1 MPPEESR
8 YPLDWLR
15 IADKDLG
22 RAEHLLSIEDAE
34 AAGFFLQQ
42 ALEKLLKA
50 FLLANGWEL
59 RRIHDVE
66 ALLNAAL
73 EYDETLEPFRSVC
86 QRVTGFYFAERYPIL
101 IDSSLTIDD
110 VTISLG
116 ESRALFDRLKSDL
129 DQRFGQGNP
138 NDQDQRAPD
147 ERTTDSDNG

>member
-1 MPPEESR
+1 MPREESL

-15 IADKDLG
+15 IAEKDLR

-110 VTISLG
+110 VTSSIG
-116 ESRALFDRLKSDL
+116 ESRELIGRLKSNL
-129 DQRFGQGNP
+129 DQRFGQENP
-138 NDQDQRAPD
+138 QDQRAPD
-147 ERTTDSDNG
+147 EHTTVSDSD

>member
-1 MPPEESR
+1 MPREESL

-15 IADKDLG
+15 IAEKDLW
-22 RAEHLLSIEDAE
+22 RAEHLLNIEDAE

-66 ALLNAAL
+66 TLLNAAL
-73 EYDETLEPFRSVC
+73 EYDDTLEPFRSVC

-101 IDSSLTIDD
+101 IDSSLTIED

-116 ESRALFDRLKSDL
+116 ESRELIYRLKSNL
-129 DQRFGQGNP
+129 DQRFGQETP
-138 NDQDQRAPD
+138 QDEDPIAPD
-147 ERTTDSDNG
+147 ERTTDSDSD